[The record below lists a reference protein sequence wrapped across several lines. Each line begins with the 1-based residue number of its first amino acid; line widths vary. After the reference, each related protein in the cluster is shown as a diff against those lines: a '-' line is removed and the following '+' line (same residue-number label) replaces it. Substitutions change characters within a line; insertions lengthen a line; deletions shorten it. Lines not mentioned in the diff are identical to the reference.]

1 MENTHFYVY
10 EQECEI
16 AFLFFKTKPMT
27 QVFITDMQ
35 VKAWK
40 SLYAFIFVWICS
52 YFGVYKFLSGVS
64 VKECSKN

>member
-35 VKAWK
+35 VKA
-40 SLYAFIFVWICS
+40 
-52 YFGVYKFLSGVS
+52 
-64 VKECSKN
+64 